1 MIEINN
7 ISKNFGQVRAL
18 SNCSLK
24 IADKAMM
31 IIAGGDG
38 AGKTTLLK
46 SIIGLIIP
54 DRGQVLINGQLP
66 KTQKK
71 HFGYMAQQF
80 SWYKNLSV
88 DENMILSA
96 TLYGMNKDEAKENC
110 ARILKFVGLY
120 QFKKRLAGKLSGG
133 MKQKLAL
140 AAALV
145 HEPKFLLL
153 DEPSTGV
160 DPVSRQEL
168 WELFQQVNEQGT
180 TVIITTPYFDEVNY
194 CREIILMN
202 NGRILINSSLADLQK
217 QNKGFNLEDIYFKLT
232 EKGE

>member
-38 AGKTTLLK
+38 AGKTTLFK
-46 SIIGLIIP
+46 NIIGLIIP

-71 HFGYMAQQF
+71 YFGYMAQQF

-96 TLYGMNKDEAKENC
+96 TFVWEA
-110 ARILKFVGLY
+110 
-120 QFKKRLAGKLSGG
+120 
-133 MKQKLAL
+133 
-140 AAALV
+140 
-145 HEPKFLLL
+145 
-153 DEPSTGV
+153 
-160 DPVSRQEL
+160 
-168 WELFQQVNEQGT
+168 
-180 TVIITTPYFDEVNY
+180 
-194 CREIILMN
+194 
-202 NGRILINSSLADLQK
+202 
-217 QNKGFNLEDIYFKLT
+217 
-232 EKGE
+232 